1 MALSELEI
9 KRVEKTMDGYL
20 ARHRPAPHIRSQLD
34 IGWRLTGQSL
44 VIFERRPAWDNPTE
58 IRERSF
64 VKTTFVRTT
73 GLWKL
78 FWMRQDLRWHG
89 YEPAM
94 HHRTL
99 DAVIAEIE
107 SDPYSCFG
115 G

>member
-9 KRVEKTMDGYL
+9 KRIEKTMAEYM
-20 ARHRPAPHIRSQLD
+20 ARNQPTPHIRSQLD

-44 VIFERRPAWDNPTE
+44 EIFQRRPAWDKPAE

-73 GLWKL
+73 GQWKL
-78 FWMRQDLRWHG
+78 FWVRQDLRWHG
-89 YEPAM
+89 YEQAL

-107 SDPYSCFG
+107 ADPYGCFG

>member
-9 KRVEKTMDGYL
+9 KRIEKTMAQYL
-20 ARHRPAPHIRSQLD
+20 ARHRPPEHIRPQLD
-34 IGWRLTGQSL
+34 IGWRLTGQS
-44 VIFERRPAWDNPTE
+44 VEIFERRPAWDNPAE
-58 IRERSF
+58 MLERSF

-73 GLWKL
+73 GKWKL

-89 YEPAM
+89 YEPAL

-99 DAVIAEIE
+99 NAVIAEIE
-107 SDPYSCFG
+107 VDPYGCFG